1 MERIPEPMSSL
12 WGSLSVL
19 VDPVPGGIISIGI
32 WLISRIG
39 IVALTLLV
47 AVPLGLQLGVIVGN
61 VVFGVLFRARKP
73 KKSYVALCDDVVEH
87 EAKDLKSALL
97 HGPVKDVRIGYRVPS
112 IEYRVS
118 SIEYRVSS
126 TEYRVPSIEYRVSSV
141 LTPSLTGPLA
151 RHAQRR
157 LLDDVSPALRLPDYD
172 RLQWVLDSIVR

>member
-19 VDPVPGGIISIGI
+19 VDPVPGSIISIGV

-87 EAKDLKSALL
+87 EAKDLKAALL
-97 HGPVKDVRIGYRVPS
+97 HGPVKDVRIGYRV
-112 IEYRVS
+112 
-118 SIEYRVSS
+118 SS
-126 TEYRVPSIEYRVSSV
+126 TEYRVSSV

-172 RLQWVLDSIVR
+172 RLQWVLDSVVR

>member
-19 VDPVPGGIISIGI
+19 VDPVPGSIISIGI

-87 EAKDLKSALL
+87 EAKDLTAALL
-97 HGPVKDVRIGYRVPS
+97 HGPVKDVRIG
-112 IEYRVS
+112 
-118 SIEYRVSS
+118 
-126 TEYRVPSIEYRVSSV
+126 YRVSSV

-172 RLQWVLDSIVR
+172 RLQWVLDSVVR